1 MSISKGQFFGK
12 IIIFGVFRVFTR
24 EKSLD
29 IIKEDYF
36 EKNFWKKSHSNV
48 VTPIYEVSNDYQR
61 FDIKIQYKIGLMIIF
76 KMFLI
81 EKWFL

>member
-1 MSISKGQFFGK
+1 MK
-12 IIIFGVFRVFTR
+12 
-24 EKSLD
+24 D
-29 IIKEDYF
+29 DYF

-61 FDIKIQYKIGLMIIF
+61 FDIKIQYKIGLMIIL

-81 EKWFL
+81 EKWFLQFIENEDLRKINASYCKQQRKSRNKKMS

>member
-1 MSISKGQFFGK
+1 MK
-12 IIIFGVFRVFTR
+12 
-24 EKSLD
+24 D
-29 IIKEDYF
+29 DYF

-81 EKWFL
+81 EKWFLQFIENEDLRKINASYCKQQRKSRNKKMS

>member
-1 MSISKGQFFGK
+1 MK
-12 IIIFGVFRVFTR
+12 
-24 EKSLD
+24 D
-29 IIKEDYF
+29 DYF

-81 EKWFL
+81 EKWFLQLIKDEDLRKINASYCKQQRKSRNKKMS